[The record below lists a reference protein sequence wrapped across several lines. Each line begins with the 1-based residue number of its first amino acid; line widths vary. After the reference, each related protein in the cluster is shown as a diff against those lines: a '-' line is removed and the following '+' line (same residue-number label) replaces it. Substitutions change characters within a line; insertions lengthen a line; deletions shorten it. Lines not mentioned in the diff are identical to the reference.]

1 MVLSYNVYNE
11 ISLIHTKTNLRGVL
25 CEPQKKTKKKKKKKK
40 KTMEPN
46 KLQERKFLL

>member
-1 MVLSYNVYNE
+1 MVLSYNLYNE
-11 ISLIHTKTNLRGVL
+11 LLLIHTKTILRGVL
-25 CEPQKKTKKKKKKKK
+25 FETQRKLIKTQNK